1 MARYGREYHRGRRPD
16 WRGHGRFGGPRDFG
30 AGPAYGRDYG
40 PRGAGRREPGDF
52 WHGGGYDEGF
62 RAGQGAYDEDFDA
75 GRGIPFRG
83 GYATD
88 YYSREPSRPRPHET
102 EDDMDGVRY
111 DLEFSGR
118 GWPYGVGYEG
128 GVREDYSH
136 RPASRRPD
144 PTRGPS
150 SDDDDDRAGGYRAG
164 RDEMT
169 ELEEMRRQRHAGA
182 GHGGHDGYGAEYE
195 GPLRG
200 RGHTPSSRWPDH
212 ESGGAAGRHGISD
225 EDLREEVREALF
237 HDTWIEPDRIE
248 LEVQDGV
255 VTLKGEVRDFME
267 ARYAWDDV
275 WDTPGVRGVV
285 NQLTVRPDGAAEDAG
300 LPQTAG
306 DEPPAEGE
314 GGRA

>member
-1 MARYGREYHRGRRPD
+1 MARYGREYPRGRPD
-16 WRGHGRFGGPRDFG
+16 WRGYSRGGPGAYG
-30 AGPAYGRDYG
+30 AGPASGER
-40 PRGAGRREPGDF
+40 PRGAGRHGSGDFF
-52 WHGGGYDEGF
+52 WHGAGYDEAY
-62 RAGQGAYDEDFDA
+62 RAGHARYDEDFDA

-83 GYATD
+83 GDETD
-88 YYSREPSRPRPHET
+88 YYSREPSRPRPHASEG
-102 EDDMDGVRY
+102 DMDGARY

-128 GVREDYSH
+128 GVREDYAH
-136 RPASRRPD
+136 
-144 PTRGPS
+144 GPS
-150 SDDDDDRAGGYRAG
+150 RHRVDPARHRARDGDDGRAGGYRSG

-169 ELEEMRRQRHAGA
+169 ELEGMRRQRQVGVSHA
-182 GHGGHDGYGAEYE
+182 GHGGYGSEYE
-195 GPLRG
+195 GPSRG
-200 RGHTPSSRWPDH
+200 PGHTPSSRWPDR
-212 ESGGAAGRHGISD
+212 ESAGSAGRHGISD
-225 EDLREEVREALF
+225 DALREEVREALF

-285 NQLTVRPDGAAEDAG
+285 NQLTVRPDGAGEDSG

-306 DEPPAEGE
+306 DEPSADGE
-314 GGRA
+314 DGGA